1 MSLPSAEELQE
12 NHPDIETILS
22 SPQQKFV
29 ALAEKQWV
37 VKAVHHAETYFKLI
51 TAIDGKNLRLT
62 PIDDEIYADFTKN
75 FPDLRIDELNED
87 EIKSPEA
94 KIKWREWM
102 MKYEKK
108 VEDYNFGT
116 LLRKDVNGDYA
127 EKNTILAIEIA
138 RNKQGLNSPLV
149 NKSKNNNS

>member
-1 MSLPSAEELQE
+1 MSLPPAEELQE

-51 TAIDGKNLRLT
+51 TSIDGKNLHLT
-62 PIDDEIYADFTKN
+62 PIDDEIYADFTQN
-75 FPDLRIDELNED
+75 FPDLRIDVLNED
-87 EIKSPEA
+87 ELKSSEA
-94 KIKWREWM
+94 KNKWREWM
-102 MKYEKK
+102 SKYENR

-116 LLRKDVNGDYA
+116 LLRKDVRGDY
-127 EKNTILAIEIA
+127 EESNTIL
-138 RNKQGLNSPLV
+138 GNSSL
-149 NKSKNNNS
+149 